1 MMMLTRSVVSKVSPA
16 AVVTRTG
23 MSFLPAPKAAVDFGR
38 IRVSVPSLLLKPQ
51 LKMVFARGATVSPG

>member
-1 MMMLTRSVVSKVSPA
+1 MMLTRSVVSKVLPA

-23 MSFLPAPKAAVDFGR
+23 MSFLPVPKAAADFGR
-38 IRVSVPSLLLKPQ
+38 IRVSVPSSLRKFQ